1 MTCRFPH
8 VIALRISLLLDQVLQ
23 LSFPSMT
30 SVAPD
35 GLDFILFF
43 IIHKVQ
49 RWARIVFAMFYCFDV
64 WGKEVMHGR

>member
-1 MTCRFPH
+1 
-8 VIALRISLLLDQVLQ
+8 
-23 LSFPSMT
+23 MT